1 MKFLYQYQRDSQSG
15 IENGYDDPNFEH
27 LHPVEVNEFLP
38 QIHRLTSIGA
48 GIMLTIFLVGIALAT
63 ILTYKTTVKVAGT
76 IRPVGEI
83 KLVESAISGEVQRIL
98 VQNNQVVSQG
108 DSMAFVDDSQVQ
120 TQKKQLE
127 DSIQKSQLQ
136 LLEIDSQFNEIRNQI
151 LDQTNLNE
159 QTIFAA
165 QSEFMGTQRNF
176 DDQRIK
182 GNAELLQAEIAF
194 QFAKS
199 QLQRLEKQGIIKS
212 TIQEA
217 ETALNLAIIQRN
229 RLQAIASSGAI
240 PASLLEEKQQAI
252 KSARAKLESA
262 KNNAQ
267 SLWDDKQQAF
277 KTAQINLYKARTTMN
292 PSNSAVIIAS
302 QRIKQEQVRGEMTIA
317 ALNKELG
324 NLLQQRLE
332 IQKQLTRYRQDL
344 LQTEINLQKTVIRAP
359 ITGTLLQLKLRNLGQ
374 VVQSGQAIAQIAPLN
389 VPLEIKAYIPIQE
402 INKVQVGRKF
412 QMRVS
417 ACPYPDYGTLR
428 GRVKNIS
435 PDVLSSNIVTN
446 NLTNNITNNTGT
458 NGYEVTMEPE
468 TLYVGKGQNKCYL
481 QPGMEGGADII
492 SREENVMQF
501 ILRKARLISR
511 DGE

>member
-1 MKFLYQYQRDSQSG
+1 M
-15 IENGYDDPNFEH
+15 
-27 LHPVEVNEFLP
+27 
-38 QIHRLTSIGA
+38 
-48 GIMLTIFLVGIALAT
+48 
-63 ILTYKTTVKVAGT
+63 
-76 IRPVGEI
+76 GEI

-98 VQNNQVVSQG
+98 VQNHQVVRQG
-108 DSMAFVDDSQVQ
+108 DSMAFVDDSQVN

-127 DSIQKSQLQ
+127 DSIEKSQLQ
-136 LLEIDSQFNEIRNQI
+136 LLGIESQLNEIRNQI

-182 GNAELLQAEIAF
+182 GNVELLQAEIAF
-194 QFAKS
+194 HFTKS
-199 QLQRLEKQGIIKS
+199 QLQRLEKQGILKS

-217 ETALNLAIIQRN
+217 ETALKLAILQRD

-240 PASLLEEKQQAI
+240 TASLLEEKQQAI

-277 KTAQINLYKARTTMN
+277 KIAQTNLYKARTAMN

-302 QRIKQEQVRGEMTIA
+302 QRIKQEQARGEMTIA

-344 LQTEINLQKTVIRAP
+344 LQTEINLQKDVI
-359 ITGTLLQLKLRNLGQ
+359 
-374 VVQSGQAIAQIAPLN
+374 S
-389 VPLEIKAYIPIQE
+389 
-402 INKVQVGRKF
+402 
-412 QMRVS
+412 
-417 ACPYPDYGTLR
+417 
-428 GRVKNIS
+428 
-435 PDVLSSNIVTN
+435 
-446 NLTNNITNNTGT
+446 
-458 NGYEVTMEPE
+458 
-468 TLYVGKGQNKCYL
+468 
-481 QPGMEGGADII
+481 
-492 SREENVMQF
+492 
-501 ILRKARLISR
+501 
-511 DGE
+511 